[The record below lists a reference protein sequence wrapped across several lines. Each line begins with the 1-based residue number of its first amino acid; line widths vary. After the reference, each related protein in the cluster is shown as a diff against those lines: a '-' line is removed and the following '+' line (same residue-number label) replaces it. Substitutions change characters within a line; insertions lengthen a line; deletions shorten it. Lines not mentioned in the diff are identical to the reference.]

1 MPFRTGAAA
10 VLVCM
15 LACAHARAA
24 ASMPAFDAATDRVVR
39 RKIVP
44 NDARH
49 QGEVRLVA
57 RGDAVVVQT
66 LLATK
71 VLKRVVAEIR
81 KKEERNWP
89 VGAAGHDDMVRY
101 VDAVSAVAEQ
111 LAAAHPDERQRLLIE
126 LVATADG
133 GGVVVGEFEGDESGG
148 VIHPTSARTI
158 ATPSV
163 GRDYLLRNMRLILA
177 DAFQVDE
184 SDVDELGPLG
194 PAAARH

>member
-1 MPFRTGAAA
+1 MRLRTGAAA
-10 VLVCM
+10 TVIVWM
-15 LACAHARAA
+15 LACAHAQA
-24 ASMPAFDAATDRVVR
+24 ASIPAFDAATDRVVR

-66 LLATK
+66 LLATR

-101 VDAVSAVAEQ
+101 VDAVQAVAEQ
-111 LAAAHPDERQRLLIE
+111 LAAARPDERQRLLIE

-133 GGVVVGEFEGDESGG
+133 GGIVVGEFEGEEAGG
-148 VIHPTSARTI
+148 VIRPTSARTI
-158 ATPSV
+158 ATPAVDRS
-163 GRDYLLRNMRLILA
+163 YLLRNMRLILA
-177 DAFQVDE
+177 DAFELDE
-184 SDVDELGPLG
+184 SEVDELGSLG
-194 PAAARH
+194 PAGR

>member
-1 MPFRTGAAA
+1 MRFRTGAVAT
-10 VLVCM
+10 VLVWV
-15 LACAHARAA
+15 ACVHARAA
-24 ASMPAFDAATDRVVR
+24 SPIPAFDAATDHVVK

-89 VGAAGHDDMVRY
+89 VGTAGHDDMVRY

-111 LAAAHPDERQRLLIE
+111 LDAAHPDERQRLLIE
-126 LVATADG
+126 FVATADG
-133 GGVVVGEFEGDESGG
+133 GGIVVGEFEGDESGG
-148 VIHPTSARTI
+148 VLHPTSARTI
-158 ATPSV
+158 ATPAV

-177 DAFQVDE
+177 DAFGLDE
-184 SDVDELGPLG
+184 SRVDELGPLG
-194 PAAARH
+194 PAARH

>member
-1 MPFRTGAAA
+1 MRLRTGAAA
-10 VLVCM
+10 TAIVCM
-15 LACAHARAA
+15 LACAHAQAA
-24 ASMPAFDAATDRVVR
+24 PIPAFDAATDRVVR

-66 LLATK
+66 LLATR

-101 VDAVSAVAEQ
+101 VDAVQAVAEQ
-111 LAAAHPDERQRLLIE
+111 LAAARPEDERQRLLIE

-133 GGVVVGEFEGDESGG
+133 GGIVVGEFEGEEAGG

-158 ATPSV
+158 ATPAVDRS
-163 GRDYLLRNMRLILA
+163 YLLRNMRLILA
-177 DAFQVDE
+177 DAFELDE
-184 SDVDELGPLG
+184 SEVDELGSLG
-194 PAAARH
+194 PAGR

>member
-1 MPFRTGAAA
+1 MRFRTGAAA
-10 VLVCM
+10 AVIACM
-15 LACAHARAA
+15 LACARALAA
-24 ASMPAFDAATDRVVR
+24 APIPAFDAATDHVVK

-66 LLATK
+66 LLATR

-89 VGAAGHDDMVRY
+89 VGAVGHDDMVRY

-111 LAAAHPDERQRLLIE
+111 MEAAHPDDRQRLLIE
-126 LVATADG
+126 FVATADG
-133 GGVVVGEFEGDESGG
+133 GGIVVGDFAGEESGG
-148 VIHPTSARTI
+148 VLHPTGARTI
-158 ATPSV
+158 ATPTV

-177 DAFQVDE
+177 DAFEVDE
-184 SDVDELGPLG
+184 SKVDELGPLG
-194 PAAARH
+194 PAARP

>member
-1 MPFRTGAAA
+1 MRFRTGAVAR
-10 VLVCM
+10 VVVCM
-15 LACAHARAA
+15 LACAHAQAVA
-24 ASMPAFDAATDRVVR
+24 PIPAFDASTDRVVKW
-39 RKIVP
+39 KIVP

-89 VGAAGHDDMVRY
+89 VGAPGHDDMVRY

-111 LAAAHPDERQRLLIE
+111 LEAAHPDERQRLLIE
-126 LVATADG
+126 FVATTDG
-133 GGVVVGEFEGDESGG
+133 GGIVVGEFEGEEAGG
-148 VIHPTSARTI
+148 AIRPTSARTI
-158 ATPSV
+158 ATPAV

-177 DAFQVDE
+177 DAFELDE
-184 SDVDELGPLG
+184 SEVDRLGPLG
-194 PAAARH
+194 PAARP

>member
-1 MPFRTGAAA
+1 MRLRTGAAA
-10 VLVCM
+10 TVIVCM
-15 LACAHARAA
+15 LACTHARAA
-24 ASMPAFDAATDRVVR
+24 AIPEFDAATDRVVK

-66 LLATK
+66 LLETR

-133 GGVVVGEFEGDESGG
+133 GGIVVGEFEGEEAGG

-158 ATPSV
+158 ATPQV
-163 GRDYLLRNMRLILA
+163 GRAYLLRNMRLILA
-177 DAFQVDE
+177 DAFELDE
-184 SDVDELGPLG
+184 SEVDTLGPLG
-194 PAAARH
+194 PAGR